1 MFLASWYLH
10 KAEQCARMAKLATDS
25 HRRDSYEEDQ
35 RLWLVILAEYE
46 ASEERHGA
54 LWRAS

>member
-1 MFLASWYLH
+1 MILASWYLH

-25 HRRDSYEEDQ
+25 HRRDSYKEDQ

-46 ASEERHGA
+46 AKSVMECS
-54 LWRAS
+54 RAS